1 MRIFLPHF
9 LLQSEDQLRPA
20 KTSEDQR
27 HVAQPVKTSEGQ
39 WRSLR
44 SSIYFLSKHH
54 EHLKHP
60 LPKTILSCVCFSK
73 TFSHMSA
80 SAKQPLTRQVPGKN
94 ITGHNWVSKETGNF
108 SINTLNLWDEGKYL
122 IKFRDKAIVF
132 TECTLMIIGEKFSIP
147 KYVGISIY
155 YFCNKKYQYIL
166 LLSIMTDNML
176 NIYYM
181 QDI

>member
-1 MRIFLPHF
+1 MSRCEWQESARIPWEILWKIT
-9 LLQSEDQLRPA
+9 LYEVKTNEDQQGPTNHCMASQCWRGFHCCGFPFILFLNIRCPPKLSCS
-20 KTSEDQR
+20 KTS
-27 HVAQPVKTSEGQ
+27 HA
-39 WRSLR
+39 
-44 SSIYFLSKHH
+44 
-54 EHLKHP
+54 
-60 LPKTILSCVCFSK
+60 
-73 TFSHMSA
+73 SHKSA